1 MIFLYN
7 LSIWIYFLL
16 IHIASP
22 FNKKAKLWIS
32 GRKGIFEKIEKK
44 VKKDLLT
51 GQTEENI
58 IWFHCASLGEFEQGR
73 PVIEKLGQYKEYKII
88 LTFFSPSGYEVRHN
102 YSGADYVF
110 YLPIDT
116 PANAKRFVSLIKPSA
131 VFFVKYE
138 FWFNY
143 IREVKNNNIPF
154 FVISANFRRN
164 QHFFAWYGGWFR
176 KQLMGITHIF
186 VQNKESQELLK
197 RVGVEQVTVSGDTRF
212 DRVADIIKQVKDFQ
226 LIRKF
231 SEGSD
236 VFIAGSSW
244 QPDEEIIT
252 KLINSE
258 KTNYKF
264 IIAPHLVDKPHIASL
279 IEMVKKGH
287 VVRYSEADEEN
298 VMYAKVLIIDC
309 IGILSHVYQYGKV
322 AYIGGGFGSGIHNIL
337 EAATFGM
344 PVIFGPKYHKFREAI
359 DLIKAGGA
367 FSISNEAQL
376 LNIVLKFCNAPEY
389 LQQTA
394 VIAKNFVQS
403 NIGATDII
411 LKETEK
417 YF

>member
-1 MIFLYN
+1 VVFLYN
-7 LSIWIYFLL
+7 LSVRIYFLL
-16 IHIASP
+16 IYIASL

-44 VKKDLLT
+44 VKKEDS
-51 GQTEENI
+51 I

-73 PVIEKLGQYKEYKII
+73 PVIEKLKQNKKYKIL
-88 LTFFSPSGYEVRHN
+88 LTFFSPSGYEVRKN

-116 PANAKRFVSLIKPSA
+116 PANAKHFVSLINPKA

-143 IREVKNNNIPF
+143 IREVKNSHIPF
-154 FVISANFRRN
+154 FVISANFRKN
-164 QHFFAWYGGWFR
+164 QHFFAWYGTWFR

-186 VQNKESQELLK
+186 VQNKESKELLNSA
-197 RVGVEQVTVSGDTRF
+197 GIEQVTVSGDTRF
-212 DRVADIIKQVKDFQ
+212 DRVADITKQVKDFPV
-226 LIRKF
+226 IKKF
-231 SEGSD
+231 CRGSEI
-236 VFIAGSSW
+236 FIAGSSW

-252 KLINSE
+252 RLINSE

-264 IIAPHLVDKPHIASL
+264 IIAPHMVDKPHIASL
-279 IEMVKKGH
+279 VDKIKKGH
-287 VVRYSEADEEN
+287 VVLYSEADEDN
-298 VMYAKVLIIDC
+298 VMYAKVLVIDC
-309 IGILSHVYQYGKV
+309 IGILSHVYQYGKI
-322 AYIGGGFGSGIHNIL
+322 AYIGGGFGNGIHNIL

-359 DLIKAGGA
+359 DLIKVGGA
-367 FSISNEAQL
+367 FSISNEAGL
-376 LNIVLKFCNAPEY
+376 MNIVLKLCNEPDY
-389 LQQTA
+389 LKQTA
-394 VIAKNFVQS
+394 QIAKNFVQS
-403 NIGATDII
+403 NIGASNII